1 MIRKKPELVEGAGRV
16 RFSGHE
22 GVVQYAIEGDPV
34 RLRLGQGR
42 LRGSFVLDADGALE
56 AFRAGAGVLTLDT
69 GGEYRITMVG
79 HTKGDGEVFV
89 ELRV

>member
-1 MIRKKPELVEGAGRV
+1 MIRKKPEIVSGAGRV

-22 GVVQYAIEGDPV
+22 GDVQYAIEGDPV

-42 LRGSFVLDADGALE
+42 LSGSFTLDAEDALE
-56 AFRAGAGVLTLDT
+56 AFRAGAGVLTVE
-69 GGEYRITMVG
+69 GGAKYRVTMVG
-79 HTKGDGEVFV
+79 HTAGDGEVFV